1 MLRRL
6 PLAIGA
12 IAAALITVA
21 CGSSTDSG
29 LQGVR
34 DSERQMFFEI
44 PSDWAVYQSADL
56 TGLTETPFVTQDA
69 DLNLPVFSR
78 VVFQGAGVDAGI
90 PAVNT
95 SNLEYPVGAAVV
107 RTIPPSLR
115 DQISRYWLAE
125 LVVPY
130 HAHPVAQEEVKQ
142 DISLGEGFDGVQV
155 LVVYNDAATETDAA
169 AFLISVTDPEVEFM
183 YSFAIGC
190 SLSCFNTH
198 VEAIVA
204 AIDSWL
210 VNPR

>member
-1 MLRRL
+1 MFRRPSL
-6 PLAIGA
+6 VAGALLAA
-12 IAAALITVA
+12 SITAA

-34 DSERQMFFEI
+34 DAERQMFFEI
-44 PSDWAVYQSADL
+44 PSDWAVYHSADL
-56 TGLTETPFVTQDA
+56 AGVTATPFVSQDT

-90 PAVNT
+90 PAANT

-107 RTIPPSLR
+107 RSIPASMR

-125 LVVPY
+125 LVLPY
-130 HAHPVAQEEVKQ
+130 HSQPVAQEEVKQ
-142 DISLGEGFDGVQV
+142 DISLGAGFDGVQV
-155 LVVYNDAATETDAA
+155 LVVYSDADTETDAA
-169 AFLISVTDPEVEFM
+169 AFLISVTDPEVEYM

-198 VEAIVA
+198 VESIVA
-204 AIDSWL
+204 AVDSWL
-210 VNPR
+210 VNTR

>member
-107 RTIPPSLR
+107 RTIPSALRPSPKPSITPALVSS
-115 DQISRYWLAE
+115 SRPRWRAVSLACRMTSIE
-125 LVVPY
+125 R
-130 HAHPVAQEEVKQ
+130 
-142 DISLGEGFDGVQV
+142 S
-155 LVVYNDAATETDAA
+155 
-169 AFLISVTDPEVEFM
+169 
-183 YSFAIGC
+183 
-190 SLSCFNTH
+190 
-198 VEAIVA
+198 
-204 AIDSWL
+204 
-210 VNPR
+210 